1 MTEKEV
7 MKFVIERSNDPII
20 KNPVLRE
27 AMNKDLGPRIKASE
41 GGLIDDALNAYK
53 NYLKMRSDRPS
64 KKRFKEIP
72 FNIFFE
78 EYGRENFA
86 GGQLVSNTVDGSRPG
101 YSGQPKKYDPKKVLE
116 AIENS
121 NSKLKY
127 NTLEMLAKELDGV
140 ADSSHLHLIIKRE
153 KFPKLDSY
161 ANKAERAFL
170 ELFDDPNKTPQQLKN
185 PLHKIAD
192 MMGLSENTKLRPN
205 EIRGIRID
213 NISKALKESKL
224 FNYAED
230 VKPVIDKL
238 SNVNFIKKLDRAS
251 ANKNPWTMEDIY
263 FSIDNNT
270 SLKGPRGDAERLMQ
284 YAIRHN
290 AQAGKKATFTL
301 IDNKTGQKIKNT
313 SNIERYLDVSFKDPS
328 GKIYDM
334 DYLER
339 NGRKDPMFKEYFE
352 TQDKLTDM
360 KQRTTWPDGSL
371 IIDRTGKNVTFGTY
385 AGDMYTHGY
394 GYTNPYRRFP
404 YDVDHSDL
412 KKHPFKN
419 LQILPTRINVATGA
433 ADNWN
438 KPDIKKK
445 IGTDYFRQL
454 PVDDLMMKEKA
465 LGEKILI
472 FDKEGKHVG
481 KKLNTSYGAAKIKSG
496 TPLHNKLM
504 KFCPKDVGG
513 TAGVCSLDEALRG
526 MKEESKMLQSGK
538 LNKPQAEQ
546 IAKKFNAVRR
556 VGTGLAK
563 GSKLMSWLGPYGLGG
578 EIALEGMFVAN
589 DMLENG
595 MTYKEALSN
604 SVLRY
609 ALPKNQRERLE
620 YNEDRNRKILGNDT
634 KGLAADYV
642 SGLKKQEDLIK
653 SYNKFNKMNETEG
666 VGDIDGSD
674 IYDYKDIYKAEKDF
688 DKDYDRMSPT
698 YGKNIFDIVKYGSPE
713 QQAFAAKEEGFDVR
727 AMENRMEY
735 DKKLLGPLG
744 KEDFYSQAQLDML
757 DAKALSESKRIG
769 ERSNEIKTQEVANFG
784 GVANMAHGGIMN
796 LRRKK

>member
-445 IGTDYFRQL
+445 IGADYFRQL

>member
-140 ADSSHLHLIIKRE
+140 ADSSHLHAIIKRE

-445 IGTDYFRQL
+445 IGADYFRQL